1 MIDYRDMALKAL
13 VPGCQ
18 YASQNNE
25 IFWDEE
31 ENNGV
36 VCPSQEQ
43 IQAKIAELEAAEPMR
58 VLRIERN
65 QKLAETDWIITKGLE
80 QGADITEW
88 KTYRQALRDLPKMIT
103 PDDSTEPLPAPT
115 IDQQNQ
121 LIFLHWPEV
130 PE

>member
-43 IQAKIAELEAAEPMR
+43 IQAKIAELEAEEPMR
-58 VLRIERN
+58 LLRLERN
-65 QKLAETDWIITKGLE
+65 SRLAETDWKFRIDQKPS
-80 QGADITEW
+80 QEW
-88 KTYRQALRDLPKMIT
+88 YNYCQALRDLPAT
-103 PDDSTEPLPAPT
+103 AEP
-115 IDQQNQ
+115 Q
-121 LIFLHWPEV
+121 LDEQGNLTNVDWPEV

>member
-43 IQAKIAELEAAEPMR
+43 IQAKIEKFKQGRKSSAKGRIKKLSKVEIEKFEES
-58 VLRIERN
+58 LRR
-65 QKLAETDWIITKGLE
+65 QASGKGLS
-80 QGADITEW
+80 AI
-88 KTYRQALRDLPKMIT
+88 P
-103 PDDSTEPLPAPT
+103 
-115 IDQQNQ
+115 
-121 LIFLHWPEV
+121 FLDF
-130 PE
+130 

>member
-1 MIDYRDMALKAL
+1 MALKAL

-58 VLRIERN
+58 LLRQERN
-65 QKLAETDWIITKGLE
+65 RRLADVDWITLKAYSQKQDLSE
-80 QGADITEW
+80 DW
-88 KTYRQALRDLPKMIT
+88 SNYMQALRDLPAISN
-103 PDDSTEPLPAPT
+103 P
-115 IDQQNQ
+115 Q
-121 LIFLHWPEV
+121 LDEFGNLTSVTWPEV

>member
-43 IQAKIAELEAAEPMR
+43 IQAKIAELEAEKPMR
-58 VLRIERN
+58 LLRLERN
-65 QKLAETDWIITKGLE
+65 SRLAETDWMANSDVVMTDG
-80 QGADITEW
+80 W
-88 KTYRQALRDLPKMIT
+88 KIYRQALRDLPAT
-103 PDDSTEPLPAPT
+103 AEPQLDDNNNLVNVT
-115 IDQQNQ
+115 
-121 LIFLHWPEV
+121 WPEV

>member
-58 VLRIERN
+58 LLRQERN
-65 QKLAETDWIITKGLE
+65 RRLAETDWMANSDVVM
-80 QGADITEW
+80 ADDW
-88 KTYRQALRDLPKMIT
+88 KTYRQALRDLPATQEPKL
-103 PDDSTEPLPAPT
+103 DDQGNLTNVTWPKEP
-115 IDQQNQ
+115 
-121 LIFLHWPEV
+121 E
-130 PE
+130 